1 MGNINQEDCEYS
13 YKCKNAG
20 KRCLVCHNYKQF
32 RAKKSYSSI
41 KSKPKSNGKGLD
53 FEDVVFDK
61 YENQVLGRT
70 PGSGAFDGLKGDIQ
84 LINSMLEC
92 KSTKIKKGGKKQ
104 ITLKKKTHDK
114 IEKEANDEDM
124 TPFVIYGFKESD
136 NTIDRDNIYFSTKY
150 DYLLDVLGEI
160 KMLREKLNS
169 KNEQIKKLKKKLK
182 GGD

>member
-1 MGNINQEDCEYS
+1 MLIIRKEDCEYA

-20 KRCLVCHNYKQF
+20 KRCLVCNNYKQF
-32 RAKKSYSSI
+32 RAKKSYNSL

-53 FEDVVFDK
+53 FEEVVFDK
-61 YENQVLGRT
+61 YKNQVLGRT

-114 IEKEANDEDM
+114 IEKEAENENM
-124 TPFVIYGFKESD
+124 TPFVVYGFKEHD
-136 NTIDRDNIYFSTKY
+136 GTIDRKNIYFSTKY
-150 DYLLDVLGEI
+150 NYLLNLLGEI
-160 KMLREKLNS
+160 KMLREKLDK
-169 KNEQIKKLKKKLK
+169 KNEQIKELK